1 MRFIMESTSNIVL
14 YHNTSYK
21 NLDDIL
27 KYGLLVNKSRSE
39 EKSNFRATWA
49 SITPIKGY
57 GDVMLTLEIP
67 NNIDMEKVNDNEYV
81 IYEDIPPKYIT
92 HITYPL
98 NNLHTIT
105 NIWAAKKMAE
115 KYGKDKVR
123 EVLRK
128 TYNKEIGLDK
138 VLELAKGVLR

>member
-1 MRFIMESTSNIVL
+1 MRFLIESTGNIKL

-21 NLDDIL
+21 NLVDIL
-27 KYGLLVNKSRSE
+27 KYGLLVSKSRSE
-39 EKSNFRATWA
+39 EKSNFKATWA

-67 NNIDMEKVNDNEYV
+67 NDIDMEKVNDNEYV
-81 IYEDIPPKYIT
+81 IYEDISPKYIT

-105 NIWAAKKMAE
+105 NDNLSDYIR
-115 KYGKDKVR
+115 KYGKDKVK
-123 EVLRK
+123 EVLIK
-128 TYNKEIGLDK
+128 TYNKEIGLDR
-138 VLELAKGVLR
+138 VLELAKELN

>member
-39 EKSNFRATWA
+39 EKSNFRATWV
-49 SITPIKGY
+49 SITPVKGY

-67 NNIDMEKVNDNEYV
+67 NNIAMEKVNDSEYV

-105 NIWAAKKMAE
+105 NDNLSDYIR

-138 VLELAKGVLR
+138 VLELAKGVLQ